1 MSRLNPFRDAG
12 DRGVVANERLTGFAG
27 ALLLILALAEVL
39 TVPALRSLLSVHF
52 VVGVLLMGPL
62 AVKISSTGWRFLR
75 YYTRA
80 AAYRRKGPP
89 GPLLRFVVAPLLL
102 ASTLMLVG
110 SGIALAATGPA
121 PQPLVVLHVLSFVVW
136 LPALA
141 AHVVAYLAR
150 VPRLVAADWR
160 GRLGSAAVPGGR
172 LRVGLNLVALAAGAI
187 AALFVLPTASRW
199 FSWLAGN
206 TPLELVLGAG
216 GTAGLVGAVVVG
228 LRGSRPAASQ
238 PEDASK

>member
-1 MSRLNPFRDAG
+1 MPWLNPFRDAG
-12 DRGVVANERLTGFAG
+12 DRGVVANERPTGFAG
-27 ALLLILALAEVL
+27 ALLMILALAEVL

-52 VVGVLLMGPL
+52 FVGVLLVGPL
-62 AVKISSTGWRFLR
+62 AVKTSCTGWRFLR

-136 LPALA
+136 LPAPHRPRGGLLCAGAPAGRRRLA
-141 AHVVAYLAR
+141 GAPRARCGAGWTAPSWPQSGGPGSRSDRRPFRAPDRLPVVLLAR
-150 VPRLVAADWR
+150 REHAP
-160 GRLGSAAVPGGR
+160 
-172 LRVGLNLVALAAGAI
+172 
-187 AALFVLPTASRW
+187 
-199 FSWLAGN
+199 
-206 TPLELVLGAG
+206 
-216 GTAGLVGAVVVG
+216 
-228 LRGSRPAASQ
+228 
-238 PEDASK
+238 